1 LLNEYIKEE
10 LKTPTSLFFVSVGIA
25 YFIFF
30 FLSAFNAY
38 TWEQIMGQVESS
50 MLAYVMMA
58 LPLAIGI
65 FAWLFALNFVA
76 KTLVRS
82 ERELHVYPADYFGEY
97 IMVLFFPIGI
107 WIIQPG
113 KQACKFLF
121 HVSHTT
127 KNS

>member
-1 LLNEYIKEE
+1 
-10 LKTPTSLFFVSVGIA
+10 
-25 YFIFF
+25 
-30 FLSAFNAY
+30 
-38 TWEQIMGQVESS
+38 MGQVESS